1 MSGRR
6 IRGLVIPAQVV
17 SGVHFPRTVLT
28 EALRL
33 VPALL
38 CICISLASCGARMPQ
53 LLVFLTLVC
62 KRDKSAYRAHLY
74 LARCRHARTPSPVDP
89 SSPQVSHCLFHLS
102 TNPLAA
108 SGQIGIV
115 TEFIGIIKRWEN
127 PSHNSS
133 MSENIKQFAA
143 RRSPWACGWFVA
155 GTCLSSSD
163 RRGKLMPPLLP

>member
-1 MSGRR
+1 MTGPSPPLHLHLPCLLRR
-6 IRGLVIPAQVV
+6 PHAPIAGFPNPCMQTGQV
-17 SGVHFPRTVLT
+17 GIPRTF
-28 EALRL
+28 
-33 VPALL
+33 VP
-38 CICISLASCGARMPQ
+38 GAVPSR
-53 LLVFLTLVC
+53 
-62 KRDKSAYRAHLY
+62 SH
-74 LARCRHARTPSPVDP
+74 PSPVDP

-143 RRSPWACGWFVA
+143 RRSPWAFGWFVA